1 MLLKNIFADKQEFN
15 YFVEQIGNHNSK
27 FELLKFVRFVLNN
40 VGEEKLIQFI
50 SDNVDKFEDVELPD
64 NYDDNRI
71 DGMMLIDT
79 IRHGTINNNRRVW
92 ANNIFALMVIYVE
105 ITNVYPEN
113 KFSDIVYKLYDQEY
127 NKQFKLA

>member
-1 MLLKNIFADKQEFN
+1 MLLKNIFANKQEFN
-15 YFVEQIGNHNSK
+15 YFVEQIGDHNSK

-50 SDNVDKFEDVELPD
+50 RDDVDKFEDVELPD

-71 DGMMLIDT
+71 DGMILIDT
-79 IRHGTINNNRRVW
+79 IRRGTINGNRRVW

-113 KFSDIVYKLYDQEY
+113 KFSDVVYKLYDQEY

>member
-64 NYDDNRI
+64 NYDDNLI